1 MLLEIADW
9 FCRHKVTSK
18 NKPLNSNE
26 FIVIDWMYKNLMG
39 IKDVPSEIKDYFKPG
54 KVVNVDAF
62 NKQFK
67 ESHNIYIQITSDALS
82 KHIFDMRRYVDEYIE
97 LERKQSI
104 VNSYNV
110 VIANSEK
117 NTVVDKCEMYKIAKT
132 KMEASFQALG
142 ETDEHTYVLTFPKSN
157 KVIDDVYYMYKFESD
172 RDMYSASQCEK
183 YIKKNGLKL
192 VEK

>member
-9 FCRHKVTSK
+9 FCRHKVTDK

-26 FIVIDWMYKNLMG
+26 FIVIDWMYKNLMD
-39 IKDVPSEIKDYFKPG
+39 IKNVPSEIKDYFKPG

-172 RDMYSASQCEK
+172 RDMYSVPQCEE
-183 YIKKNGLKL
+183 YIKNNGLKL

>member
-9 FCRHKVTSK
+9 FCSRKATK
-18 NKPLNSNE
+18 NKPLNSGE

-54 KVVNVDAF
+54 EVVNVDAF

-97 LERKQSI
+97 LERKQST
-104 VNSYNV
+104 VTNYDV
-110 VIANSEK
+110 VIANSK
-117 NTVVDKCEMYKIAKT
+117 KDTVVDKCEMRKIAKT

-183 YIKKNGLKL
+183 YIKNNGLKL

>member
-9 FCRHKVTSK
+9 FCSHKVTAK

-26 FIVIDWMYKNLMG
+26 FIVIDWMYNNLMN

-54 KVVNVDAF
+54 KVVSVDTF

-82 KHIFDMRRYVDEYIE
+82 NHIFDMKRYVDEYIE
-97 LERKQSI
+97 LERKQST
-104 VNSYNV
+104 VNNYDV

-117 NTVVDKCEMYKIAKT
+117 GTVVDKCEMFKIAKT
-132 KMEASFQALG
+132 KMKASYQALG

-172 RDMYSASQCEK
+172 RDMYSAPQCEK
-183 YIKKNGLKL
+183 YIKNNGLKL

>member
-67 ESHNIYIQITSDALS
+67 ESHNIYIF
-82 KHIFDMRRYVDEYIE
+82 K
-97 LERKQSI
+97 
-104 VNSYNV
+104 
-110 VIANSEK
+110 
-117 NTVVDKCEMYKIAKT
+117 
-132 KMEASFQALG
+132 
-142 ETDEHTYVLTFPKSN
+142 
-157 KVIDDVYYMYKFESD
+157 
-172 RDMYSASQCEK
+172 
-183 YIKKNGLKL
+183 
-192 VEK
+192 